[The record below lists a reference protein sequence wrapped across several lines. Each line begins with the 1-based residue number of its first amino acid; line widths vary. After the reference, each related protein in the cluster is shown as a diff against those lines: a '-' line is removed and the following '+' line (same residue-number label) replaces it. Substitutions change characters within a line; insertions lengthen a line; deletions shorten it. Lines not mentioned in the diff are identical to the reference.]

1 MTPYVP
7 GPLAATHERLENWG
21 RWARDRRRAGRARS
35 AEGRYLRERLP
46 AEDDDGRRTAA
57 LPIDPADAS
66 RVDAALAPARGFD
79 RRASALLKAHY
90 VHRAGPH
97 IIARRAR
104 VQVSRVPAE
113 FERALTAAHHALAP
127 ASRWH

>member
-21 RWARDRRRAGRARS
+21 RWARGGRGAGRAGS

-46 AEDDDGRRTAA
+46 DDDDGRRAA
-57 LPIDPADAS
+57 APSIDAADAG

-90 VHRAGPH
+90 VHRASPH
-97 IIARRAR
+97 VVARRAG
-104 VQVSRVPAE
+104 VQVSRLSAE
-113 FERALTAAHHALAP
+113 FERALTAARHALGP
-127 ASRWH
+127 LD